1 MNKQELNICLNNI
14 KFNET
19 LSNFDK
25 YFECWK
31 LLYNMTQLESEIADE
46 IRDEADIYWNSL
58 NNKER
63 ELCKKRIEKAV
74 KFS

>member
-1 MNKQELNICLNNI
+1 
-14 KFNET
+14 
-19 LSNFDK
+19 
-25 YFECWK
+25 
-31 LLYNMTQLESEIADE
+31 MTQLESEIADE